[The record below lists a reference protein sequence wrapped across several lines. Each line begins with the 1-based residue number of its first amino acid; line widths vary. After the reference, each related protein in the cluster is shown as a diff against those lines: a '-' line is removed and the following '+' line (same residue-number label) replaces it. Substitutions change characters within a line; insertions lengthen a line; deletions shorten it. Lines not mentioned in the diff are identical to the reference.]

1 MRIIILSQDENLYLP
16 KSFATVCRELGDRV
30 VAIVVLPAMS
40 THGGPVKGFLRHFRL
55 FGLNGTARM
64 GFRVLRAKVLARL
77 MRAGTN
83 GPFFDL
89 RSVADAF
96 GIPYH
101 DVSTIRGP
109 AFQGLL
115 DRYEPELLVSISCPQ
130 VIGKGIRDRLPM
142 GCINV
147 HGAPLPRYRGLMP
160 AFWALLNGETKTA
173 TTVHDL
179 EEKLDDGDIIL
190 QREVDIGP
198 DDTWDSLVQKTKAA
212 GAQALVEAVLR
223 IEAGTVERRPNREQ
237 DATYFSFPTAE
248 DRKKF
253 VAAGRR
259 FFLTLCIGKPAI
271 LDRDSFCRTP
281 VGSAIC
287 LP

>member
-16 KSFATVCRELGDRV
+16 NSFATVCRELGDRIV
-30 VAIVVLPAMS
+30 GIVVLPAMS
-40 THGGPVKGFLRHFRL
+40 THGGPIKGFLRHFRL

-64 GFRVLRAKVLARL
+64 GFRVLRAKILARL
-77 MRAGTN
+77 THAGTN
-83 GPFFDL
+83 GPFYAL

-101 DVSTIRGP
+101 FVSRVSGP
-109 AFQGLL
+109 TFQGLL

-130 VIGKGIRDRLPM
+130 VIGKRIRDRLPK

-190 QREVDIGP
+190 QREVDIGT

-212 GAQALVEAVLR
+212 GAEALVEAVLR
-223 IEAGTVERRPNREQ
+223 IEAGTAERRPNREE

-248 DRKKF
+248 DRKAF
-253 VAAGRR
+253 LAIGRR
-259 FFLTLCIGKPAI
+259 FF
-271 LDRDSFCRTP
+271 
-281 VGSAIC
+281 
-287 LP
+287 